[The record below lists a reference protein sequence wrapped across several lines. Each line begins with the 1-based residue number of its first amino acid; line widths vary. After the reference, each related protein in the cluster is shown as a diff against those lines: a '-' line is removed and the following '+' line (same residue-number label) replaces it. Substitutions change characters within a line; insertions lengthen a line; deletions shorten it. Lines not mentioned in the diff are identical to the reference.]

1 MKTMKDYHNLYLK
14 SEVLLL
20 ADVFGKF
27 RNNSLKNYGFSRRHY
42 LSAPALG
49 LDAILNITK
58 VELDLI
64 SDPDMQIFFEKG
76 TRGGVFY
83 ISIRYSKANKVFEIL

>member
-1 MKTMKDYHNLYLK
+1 MKDYHDLYLK

-64 SDPDMQIFFEKG
+64 SDPDMHISLKKVQEVEFFIFLLDIVKP
-76 TRGGVFY
+76 TK
-83 ISIRYSKANKVFEIL
+83 SI